1 MADKFTSPSFLPQFI
16 EQYRQMPCLWKI
28 KSKEYS
34 NRLLKNEALGKLL
47 ELCQTITPNADL
59 NYVRNKISNLRTVFK
74 KELNKIRDS
83 ERSGAAADDIY
94 VPRLWY
100 FESLRF
106 LTDQCDCRPSLSTLP
121 STSTEALSPG
131 QVGEEQ
137 DELEPSQLTQE
148 PSVTQELSGTQVIFE
163 HLNR

>member
-1 MADKFTSPSFLPQFI
+1 M
-16 EQYRQMPCLWKI
+16 
-28 KSKEYS
+28 
-34 NRLLKNEALGKLL
+34 
-47 ELCQTITPNADL
+47 
-59 NYVRNKISNLRTVFK
+59 RNKISNLRTVFK

-121 STSTEALSPG
+121 STSTEVLSPG
-131 QVGEEQ
+131 QVGEDQ
-137 DELEPSQLTQE
+137 DELALTQE

-163 HLNR
+163 HLNYTFKLKHKLNI